1 MIWFKKCK
9 TSEPSNFARSF
20 FASDFARNAAPIK
33 LYRVYENGNETEF
46 VFGRKDDAVRK
57 VNELA
62 RFQKGFGDAAS
73 TGRCIEY
80 DADSVKLVNFFYNET
95 EFVWEIRAEWKE
107 GEMK

>member
-1 MIWFKKCK
+1 MIWFKKRK
-9 TSEPSNFARSF
+9 TSETSNFARSF

-57 VNELA
+57 ANELA
-62 RFQKGFGDAAS
+62 RFQEGF
-73 TGRCIEY
+73 GRCIEY
-80 DADSVKLVNFFYNET
+80 DADSVKLVNFLYNET